1 MSDSA
6 VVTPPAFVIARP
18 QPGEYAPYYDRYISL
33 VQGEDILDTLDQQ
46 RRQTMLLLSGRNDED
61 GDFRYAPG
69 KWSAKEVLG
78 HVCDTEHIFAYRA
91 LRIARADATPVE
103 GFEQDDYVRNGPF
116 AQRPLADLVE
126 DFIAVRRAT
135 LSLLRNLDEAAW
147 SRRGIAN
154 NNEVTVRALAYTIAG
169 HELHHR
175 RILEEKYF
183 AASRR

>member
-1 MSDSA
+1 MSEPA
-6 VVTPPAFVIARP
+6 VINPPTFTIARP
-18 QPGEYAPYYDRYISL
+18 QAGEYAPYYDRYVSL
-33 VQGEDILDTLDQQ
+33 VRGDDILNTLDQQ
-46 RRQTMLLLSGRNDED
+46 RRDTMLLLSGRDEED
-61 GDFRYAPG
+61 GDFRYAPD

-78 HVCDTEHIFAYRA
+78 HVCDTERVFAYRA
-91 LRIARADATPVE
+91 LRFARADATPVA

-147 SRRGIAN
+147 ARRGVAN
-154 NNEVTVRALAYTIAG
+154 KNEVSVRALAYIIAG

-183 AASRR
+183 ARKS